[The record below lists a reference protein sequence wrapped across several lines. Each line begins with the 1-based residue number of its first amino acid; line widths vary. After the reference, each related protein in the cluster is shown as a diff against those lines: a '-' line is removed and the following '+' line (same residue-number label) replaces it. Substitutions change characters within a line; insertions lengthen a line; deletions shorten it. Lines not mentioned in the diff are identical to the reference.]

1 MEQKAVSATPASGEE
16 LACLDGVIGAAA
28 ETTIPVTDP
37 GLLRGDGVF
46 EVVRVYEGRP
56 FALGDHLDRMERSLA
71 ALRLGRELPRADF
84 ERESAELLAERGAG
98 FDGGIRFVLTAG
110 GHRLLITEPLPEH
123 KERIRLGFV
132 TYSPSRVL
140 DGVKSLS
147 YAANMLAGRI
157 ARERGFDDAL
167 FVSPHGRV
175 LEATISSLFWVDQD
189 GVLSTP
195 PLGEHILA
203 SITRQM
209 VLDLLEVEER
219 PCTTD
224 ELLAA
229 REAFLAGTTKE
240 VQPIAAIEE
249 REFDAVGEQTAAAAT
264 AMRAYV
270 EDALAKEDSG

>member
-1 MEQKAVSATPASGEE
+1 MEQKAVSSIPAAGEE

-28 ETTIPVTDP
+28 QTTIPVTDP

-56 FALGDHLDRMERSLA
+56 FALADHLDRMERSLA
-71 ALRLGRELPRADF
+71 ALRLGRELPRTDF
-84 ERESAELLAERGAG
+84 ERECAQLLAERGPG

-147 YAANMLAGRI
+147 YAANMLAGRV

-189 GVLSTP
+189 GALSTP

-224 ELLAA
+224 ELLDA

-240 VQPIAAIEE
+240 VQPIAAIEG
-249 REFDAVGEQTAAAAT
+249 REFDGVGEQTAAAAT

-270 EDALAKEDSG
+270 EGALAKEESG